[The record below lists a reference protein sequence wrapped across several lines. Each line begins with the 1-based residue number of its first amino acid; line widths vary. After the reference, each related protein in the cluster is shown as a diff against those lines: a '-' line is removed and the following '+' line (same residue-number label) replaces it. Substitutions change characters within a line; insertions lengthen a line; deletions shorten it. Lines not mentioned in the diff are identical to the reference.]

1 MLGLGL
7 FLARSHPG
15 LVCFVTCPKLPIGL
29 FLIRVYLSKKRKGR
43 KEASAFLRERGLHI
57 LGIVGKTLF

>member
-29 FLIRVYLSKKRKGR
+29 FLIRKGR
-43 KEASAFLRERGLHI
+43 EEASAFLRERGLHI